1 MLRKELIKRLEKLV
15 HYRYSKKDLT
25 KMVND
30 IFGVDNIE
38 IEWNC
43 YEDGGLSDYNAMFS
57 TCENDKVKRN
67 LQGDFDIYYLKCKR
81 PNDCGEEVYVTEIGY
96 EF

>member
-1 MLRKELIKRLEKLV
+1 MLRKELIKRLEMLV
-15 HYRYSKKDLT
+15 HNRYSKKNLT
-25 KMVND
+25 TFVND

-43 YEDGGLSDYNAMFS
+43 YEDGGLPDYNAMFS
-57 TCENDKVKRN
+57 TRGNDKVKKN

-81 PNDCGEEVYVTEIGY
+81 PNNCGPEVYVTEIGY